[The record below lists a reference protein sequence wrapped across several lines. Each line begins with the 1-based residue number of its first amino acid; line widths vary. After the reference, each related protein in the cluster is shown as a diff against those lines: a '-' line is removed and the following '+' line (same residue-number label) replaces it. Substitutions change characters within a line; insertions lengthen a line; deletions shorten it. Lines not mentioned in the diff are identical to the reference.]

1 MEERFV
7 ARDSPWRLSLL
18 LLAAI
23 AFVAA
28 GLWIAGL
35 FGPSPRPGMEWFG
48 WLVAFFFALAPFR
61 IVPRLLDRSDQMIV
75 DRNGIY
81 WRQWSET
88 TIPWSAIRF
97 FSKRSIRGQHFVC
110 LHLKDPSMF
119 ARAGALGWLAAFNR
133 GLNFGDV
140 ALTVT
145 GTDRSHAELV
155 AAIDR
160 YAPDR

>member
-1 MEERFV
+1 VGDRFV
-7 ARDSPWRLSLL
+7 ARDSPWRLALL
-18 LLAAI
+18 LLAAVT
-23 AFVAA
+23 FVAL

-35 FGPSPRPGMEWFG
+35 FGPSPKPGMEWFG
-48 WLVAFFFALAPFR
+48 WLAAFFFALAPFR
-61 IVPRLLDRSDQMIV
+61 LVPRLLDRSDQMII

-88 TIPWSAIRF
+88 TIPWSAIRH
-97 FSKRSIRGQHFVC
+97 FSRRSVRGQHFVC
-110 LHLKDPSMF
+110 VHLKDPSMF
-119 ARAGALGWLAAFNR
+119 PRAGAHAWLAAFNR
-133 GLNFGDV
+133 RFNFGDV

-160 YAPDR
+160 YAPEK

>member
-1 MEERFV
+1 VNDRFV
-7 ARDSPWRLSLL
+7 ARDSPWRLCLIL
-18 LLAAI
+18 VGAV
-23 AFVAA
+23 AFVAG

-35 FGPSPRPGMEWFG
+35 FGPSPKPGMEWFG
-48 WLVAFFFALAPFR
+48 WLAAFFFALAPFKL
-61 IVPRLLDRSDQMIV
+61 VPRLLDRSDQMII

-97 FSKRSIRGQHFVC
+97 FSQRSIRGQHFVC

-119 ARAGALGWLAAFNR
+119 PRAGALAWLAAFNR
-133 GLNFGDV
+133 SLNFGDV

-160 YAPDR
+160 YAPER

>member
-1 MEERFV
+1 MGDRFV

-18 LLAAI
+18 LLAAF
-23 AFVAA
+23 ACVAL

-35 FGPSPRPGMEWFG
+35 FGPSPKPGMEWFG
-48 WLVAFFFALAPFR
+48 WLAAFFFALAPFR
-61 IVPRLLDRSDQMIV
+61 IVPRLLDRSDQMII

-81 WRQWSET
+81 WRQWSEV
-88 TIPWSAIRF
+88 TIPWSAIRH
-97 FSKRSIRGQHFVC
+97 FSRRSVRGQQFVC

-119 ARAGALGWLAAFNR
+119 SRAGALAWLAAFNR
-133 GLNFGDV
+133 RLNFGDV

-145 GTDRSHAELV
+145 GTDRSHDELV

-160 YAPDR
+160 YAPER